1 MKEIATLLQTAQA
14 ARTAGDLAAAIDHQ
28 SVAIEMLRQGTN
40 PLALA
45 HALRHRADML
55 IGASRAEEAEADCAQ
70 ALWFYA
76 QVPDAPPLDIANA
89 VRCAACQAEA
99 VGDVAGALALWHD
112 ARTRY
117 AKLSDLFEQ
126 MTGSPANPGVA
137 EATMRIEALGGA

>member
-1 MKEIATLLQTAQA
+1 MKAIAAQLMA
-14 ARTAGDLAAAIDHQ
+14 ARDARAVGDWTTALEHQGMAIDQ
-28 SVAIEMLRQGTN
+28 LRAGTN
-40 PLALA
+40 PLAFA

-55 IGASRAEEAEADCAQ
+55 IESGHAAEAETDCAQ

-89 VRCAACQAEA
+89 VRCAACQAEG
-99 VGDVAGALALWHD
+99 VGDVAGAIDLWRD

-117 AKLSDLFEQ
+117 AQLSDVFEE

>member
-1 MKEIATLLQTAQA
+1 MREIAALLQTAQA
-14 ARTAGDLAAAIDHQ
+14 ARAAGDLAAAIDHQ
-28 SVAIEMLRQGTN
+28 SVAIELLRAGTN

-55 IGASRAEEAEADCAQ
+55 IGASRAEEAEPDCAQ

-99 VGDVAGALALWHD
+99 VGDVAGAIDLWRD

-117 AKLSDLFEQ
+117 AKLSDLFEA

-137 EATMRIEALGGA
+137 EATMRIEALGGE

>member
-1 MKEIATLLQTAQA
+1 MKEIAALLES
-14 ARTAGDLAAAIDHQ
+14 ARMARDQGDLAT
-28 SVAIEMLRQGTN
+28 AIERQGTAIERLRHGTN

-55 IGASRAEEAEADCAQ
+55 IDAGRAADAEPDCAQ

-76 QVPDAPPLDIANA
+76 QVPEAAPLDIANA

-99 VGDVAGALALWHD
+99 VGDAAGAIELWRD

-117 AKLSDLFEQ
+117 ARLSDLFEA
-126 MTGSPANPGVA
+126 MTGSRANPGVA
-137 EATMRIEALGGA
+137 EATLRIEALGGE

>member
-1 MKEIATLLQTAQA
+1 MKEIAALLQTARA
-14 ARTAGDLAAAIDHQ
+14 AREAGDLAAAIDHQ
-28 SVAIEMLRQGTN
+28 SVAIEMLRAGTN

-55 IGASRAEEAEADCAQ
+55 IAAGRAVEAEPDCAQ

-76 QVPDAPPLDIANA
+76 QVPEAPPLDIANA

-99 VGDVAGALALWHD
+99 VGDVAGAVALWRD

-117 AKLSDLFEQ
+117 ARLSDVFEA

-137 EATMRIEALGGA
+137 EATIRIEALGGA